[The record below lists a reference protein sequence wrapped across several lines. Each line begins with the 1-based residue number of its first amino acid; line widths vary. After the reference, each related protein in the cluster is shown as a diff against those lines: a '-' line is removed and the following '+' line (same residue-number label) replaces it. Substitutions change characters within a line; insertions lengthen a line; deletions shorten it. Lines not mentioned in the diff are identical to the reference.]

1 MCTYAQPSAP
11 LASRATRTP
20 SRHGS
25 IEHASG
31 DRDMR
36 RGSKWGDLGRDWPE
50 VNSADKCRTP
60 PKSKRIQLVQPS
72 INWVICMTRINAH
85 RPEPNAWP
93 EYLYPRL
100 NHRHDMGY
108 TSLFRLPEQYLL
120 STITTYRTHYRPCT
134 RSRFRRLLP
143 GTRRTARATCEKVA
157 PLTVHQS

>member
-1 MCTYAQPSAP
+1 
-11 LASRATRTP
+11 
-20 SRHGS
+20 
-25 IEHASG
+25 
-31 DRDMR
+31 MR

-72 INWVICMTRINAH
+72 INWVTCMTRINAH

-108 TSLFRLPEQYLL
+108 TSC
-120 STITTYRTHYRPCT
+120 SGSVATITTYPLQTLHTQPFSKALARHEAHRARHVREGGAIEVRPNTHRQ
-134 RSRFRRLLP
+134 RSRERGAEERESALL
-143 GTRRTARATCEKVA
+143 EN
-157 PLTVHQS
+157 